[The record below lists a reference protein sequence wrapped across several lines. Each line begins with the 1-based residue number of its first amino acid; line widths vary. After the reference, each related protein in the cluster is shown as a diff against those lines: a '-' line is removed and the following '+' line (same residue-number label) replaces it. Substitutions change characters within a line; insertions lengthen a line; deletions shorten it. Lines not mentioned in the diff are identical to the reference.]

1 MQAVA
6 FGEVASPFQRAERPL
21 ERAVEVLS
29 DHQPVLRIVE
39 IPVIECGLGVRRKLF
54 LAAAQ
59 SLAELVDAPIIVGI
73 FKSPG
78 GILVDAYITRDI
90 AEAVV
95 IFPTESA
102 CRTDLR
108 MDGVGSVGDGLPK
121 LVGVIAAQPL
131 DPGVGDH

>member
-1 MQAVA
+1 MQTVA
-6 FGEVASPFQRAERPL
+6 FREVTAPFQRAERPL

-54 LAAAQ
+54 LAASQ
-59 SLAELVDAPIIVGI
+59 GLAELVDAPVIVGI
-73 FKSPG
+73 FKRPG
-78 GILVDAYITRDI
+78 GVLVDAYVARDI

-95 IFPTESA
+95 IFPAESA

-121 LVGVIAAQPL
+121 LFRIVAAQTL
-131 DPGVGDH
+131 EPGVGDH

>member
-102 CRTDLR
+102 CGIHLR
-108 MDGVGSVGDGLPK
+108 VNGMCTVGDGLPE
-121 LVGVIAAQPL
+121 LFRIVAAQTLEPCIGH
-131 DPGVGDH
+131 D

>member
-6 FGEVASPFQRAERPL
+6 FREVSAPFKRAERSL
-21 ERAVEVLS
+21 ERAVGLLS
-29 DHQPVLRIVE
+29 DHQLVLRIVE
-39 IPVIECGLGVRRKLF
+39 VLVIERGLRVGSEFL
-54 LAAAQ
+54 LAA
-59 SLAELVDAPIIVGI
+59 SHGLAELVDAPIIVGI

-78 GILVDAYITRDI
+78 GILVDAYVARDI

-95 IFPTESA
+95 IFPAESA

-108 MDGVGSVGDGLPK
+108 MDGVGSVGDGLPE